1 MEVPSEDRSRPP
13 VGESPPFRRAIM
25 IPGIVGLA
33 GALLLFLELRHGIP
47 KANDLADHAGTTLQV
62 LNAFRDGVVY
72 PRWMPDF
79 HDGLGE
85 PTLNF
90 YPPGLYFISALT
102 AWLFGGD
109 VLFGLFAT
117 LFLFALISGLGIF
130 FFLRRPFGTG
140 AAVIGG
146 LALGILPYRF
156 FEIYCAG
163 LYSAFC
169 AACLLPW
176 SFLLLGRIA
185 RVEVPGRRGAL
196 LAWPAVYAV
205 IVFINLP
212 TALFLAYFT
221 FFYLLL
227 ELLIGRAPR
236 RLVGMAL
243 GGLWGIGLAAVYL
256 LPAVAELKWIQI
268 PGAALGLY
276 RSNFLFQF
284 AGSWM
289 GPGLRRTFAGM
300 AIFPAL
306 ALLISLAAIAATR
319 RQEPRPEDR
328 ESAPW
333 IRLVSLVGL
342 LSLLLATPASV
353 WAWRVLPY
361 LKEVNLPWRFL
372 EPLGTAAVAASAAAC
387 ALLRKRPGSRML
399 RLAVFTALLALA
411 AICLSFDASISR
423 VNGSVSRAEADAA
436 IPRYARKTPLGLF
449 LPKGAR
455 PPSELSQVPL
465 VSCDSPCRVA
475 VRAWLPSH
483 REIWVDAPGGT
494 TLALRTYFFPGWSA
508 RRADAPQEPF
518 PAGAE
523 AGTGRLLVR
532 LPAGES
538 HVLLKFGSTPARR
551 LGAWLSLLSLA
562 GWVAALALPKRNRR
576 PA

>member
-1 MEVPSEDRSRPP
+1 VQREAARRDVLRSAA
-13 VGESPPFRRAIM
+13 VALI
-25 IPGIVGLA
+25 
-33 GALLLFLELRHGIP
+33 GALILFVELLRGVP

-62 LNAFRDGVVY
+62 LNAFRDGVLY

-90 YPPGLYFISALT
+90 YPPGLYFISAVL

-109 VLFGLFAT
+109 VLAGLFGT
-117 LFLFALISGLGIF
+117 LFLFALIGGLGTF

-146 LALGILPYRF
+146 VALGILPYRF

-185 RVEVPGRRGAL
+185 GAQEPGRRGAL
-196 LAWPAVYAV
+196 LAWPALYAV
-205 IVFINLP
+205 IVFVNLP

-227 ELLIGRAPR
+227 ELLFGRAPR
-236 RLVGMAL
+236 RLVGMAV
-243 GGLWGIGLAAVYL
+243 GGLWGIGLAGVYL

-306 ALLISLAAIAATR
+306 ALLISLAAIGATR
-319 RQEPRPEDR
+319 RQDPGPEDR
-328 ESAPW
+328 ELAPW
-333 IRLVSLVGL
+333 IRLVTLVGL
-342 LSLLLATPASV
+342 LSLFLATPASV
-353 WAWRVLPY
+353 WLWNVLPY

-399 RLAVFTALLALA
+399 SLLVLTVLLALA
-411 AICLSFDASISR
+411 AVCLSFDASISR

-436 IPRYARKTPLGLF
+436 VPRYARKTPLGLF

-455 PPSELSQVPL
+455 KPSELSQVPL
-465 VSCDSPCRVA
+465 VACDAPCRVA

-483 REIWVDAPGGT
+483 REIWVAASGST
-494 TLALRTYFFPGWSA
+494 TLALRTYFFPGWTA
-508 RRADAPQEPF
+508 RRVDGGQEPF
-518 PAGAE
+518 PVGAE
-523 AGTGRLLVR
+523 PGTGRLLVR
-532 LPAGES
+532 LPQGES
-538 HVLLKFGSTPARR
+538 HVLLRFGATPARR
-551 LGAWLSLLSLA
+551 LGAWLSLLSLVV
-562 GWVAALALPKRNRR
+562 WVAALMFKRE
-576 PA
+576 